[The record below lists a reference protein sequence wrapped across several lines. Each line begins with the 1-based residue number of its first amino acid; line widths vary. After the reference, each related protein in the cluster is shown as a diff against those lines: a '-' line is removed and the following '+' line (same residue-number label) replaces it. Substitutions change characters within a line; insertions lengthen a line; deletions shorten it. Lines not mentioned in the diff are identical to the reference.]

1 MRVTTTGFTE
11 TFKRQTNDSLYR
23 QYQLQDKIASGLA
36 FTKASDNPTSFALL
50 KFQQTQQAETI
61 GFEGATTEAKL
72 QATRNYEAMADLQRT
87 MSRANELVQRANGV
101 TGSEGTRAL
110 GQEMQTLITQIQA
123 IANRSYDGYFAF
135 GGTQN
140 LAPITDPGTGPLGYT
155 YNPAVTTNNLKTIQI
170 AANST
175 AVDVQIFAGI
185 AVGANANLAN
195 SIAANPATGYNI
207 TSDFVGFLVKA
218 GAAGQAAGTD
228 TSGGVDIIAFLQNAS
243 TSLLAGTAINENQR
257 NDLLRAGNYVA
268 EYVGKTSATLAQFD
282 LNKQSLNSVKQ
293 TGLER
298 IANLSEA
305 DLPGLSTDLA
315 RTQQAYQGA
324 LASGSKLLQISLL
337 DFLR

>member
-36 FTKASDNPTSFALL
+36 FTKSSDNPTSFALL
-50 KFQQTQQAETI
+50 KFQQTQQSETI

-87 MSRANELVQRANGV
+87 LSRANELMQRSNGAV
-101 TGSEGTRAL
+101 GSEGLKAI
-110 GQEMQTLITQIQA
+110 GAEMETLLSTVQSV
-123 IANRSYDGYFAF
+123 ANRNYDGYYSFGSTNNSQPVPTSTFASV
-135 GGTQN
+135 TY
-140 LAPITDPGTGPLGYT
+140 GTGNGL
-155 YNPAVTTNNLKTIQI
+155 VKQIQV
-170 AANST
+170 APNSN
-175 AVDVQIFAGI
+175 AVDVAILAGEP
-185 AVGANANLAN
+185 AAALVGAAGPPFTTSFIDTAP
-195 SIAANPATGYNI
+195 IAATQE
-207 TSDFVGFLVKA
+207 GFLVKSGA
-218 GAAGQAAGTD
+218 TGSAAGSTTVGN
-228 TSGGVDIIAFLQNAS
+228 GVDILGFIHSAATTLKNG
-243 TSLLAGTAINENQR
+243 LAVTQDQR
-257 NDLLRAGNYVA
+257 VNMLRAGEYIA

-282 LNKQSLNSVKQ
+282 LNKQALNSVKQ

-337 DFLR
+337 DYLR